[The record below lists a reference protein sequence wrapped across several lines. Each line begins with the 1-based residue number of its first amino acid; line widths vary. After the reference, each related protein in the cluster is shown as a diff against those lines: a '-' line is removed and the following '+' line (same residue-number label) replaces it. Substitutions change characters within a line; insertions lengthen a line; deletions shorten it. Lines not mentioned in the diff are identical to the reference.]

1 MRLKKTQNLNLK
13 ANQYILKGRSQNV
26 GLPDDTHY
34 TVYYTVDIF

>member
-26 GLPDDTHY
+26 GLPDKTHY
-34 TVYYTVDIF
+34 TVYYTVDFF